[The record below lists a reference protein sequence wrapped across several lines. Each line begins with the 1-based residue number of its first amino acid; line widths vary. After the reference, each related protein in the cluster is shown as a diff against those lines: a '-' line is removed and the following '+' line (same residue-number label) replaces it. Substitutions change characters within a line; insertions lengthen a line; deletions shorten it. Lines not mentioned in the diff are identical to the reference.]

1 MKILLFTLSFFFS
14 LISFSSQTLAD
25 CTKILFGINGFN
37 EFYIDLSKIR
47 KHQGYSYYWELINNY
62 PPNKHGLSS
71 SIAYYKVD
79 CNVFKAKQLNSNF
92 YSGEMG
98 TGNIILETFE
108 EKKWRYPQ
116 PNTNLEKSLK
126 VVCNN

>member
-47 KHQGYSYYWELINNY
+47 KHQGYSYYWELISNY

-79 CNVFKAKQLNSNF
+79 CNVFKAQ
-92 YSGEMG
+92 
-98 TGNIILETFE
+98 
-108 EKKWRYPQ
+108 
-116 PNTNLEKSLK
+116 
-126 VVCNN
+126 